1 MLRSESNNFAL
12 ALYCYCNSRVKKKD
26 LSHFATSHHLVTMK
40 YAVSNKTLSLKR
52 LSHWNAMDGVSL
64 FTAIGKLHATPSSG
78 KKKCNFFLMTTIESV
93 THRNIF
99 SPSRKAF
106 SLRFC
111 TVYITVTSSSMSS
124 KASVTEAQ
132 SVVACYG
139 RSSSGFVNGTLLPH
153 SGNVQDLRSKF
164 DFQWKWI
171 IAETCRKPRLQEY
184 WVTEHQLLSI
194 RQRL

>member
-1 MLRSESNNFAL
+1 MLRSESNNFAF

-26 LSHFATSHHLVTMK
+26 LSHFATSHHLETMK

-52 LSHWNAMDGVSL
+52 LNHRNAMDGVSV
-64 FTAIGKLHATPSSG
+64 FTAIDKLHAMPNSG

-106 SLRFC
+106 SLRFY
-111 TVYITVTSSSMSS
+111 TVYITVTSSPMSS
-124 KASVTEAQ
+124 KVSVTEAQ
-132 SVVACYG
+132 SVGVACYG

-153 SGNVQDLRSKF
+153 SGNVRDLRSKF
-164 DFQWKWI
+164 DFQWK
-171 IAETCRKPRLQEY
+171 
-184 WVTEHQLLSI
+184 
-194 RQRL
+194 